1 MGRQEIAALRKSRKI
16 SDCDQVVRDYT
27 SVWQWAGF
35 MKILVPVD
43 GSPASVRAVKLAVDQ
58 VKALP
63 EASLVLLNVQNF
75 SGLSLPEGAGIMPS
89 TWIEQEEQ
97 RAAAEA
103 LREAVIICREAGISY
118 VTRTERGGVAA
129 TIDRVSR
136 YEHVQHIFMGTRGLG
151 GVRWSA
157 PWVGGYSVAASCR
170 CTGDACEI
178 GSSKVTDFLGP
189 LVRLGLHIPT
199 ASRENAGVHHSK
211 INRQMAEMGQA
222 RHIGAV
228 STLVECPLRLQ
239 YRPN

>member
-1 MGRQEIAALRKSRKI
+1 MSGSPPKRPVGSIIAHRQLTLSLRKIERQAGKI
-16 SDCDQVVRDYT
+16 SDCDQVVHDYT

-89 TWIEQEEQ
+89 AWIEQEEQ

-103 LREAVIICREAGISY
+103 LREAVSTCREAGISY

-129 TIDRVSR
+129 TTDRVAR
-136 YEHVQHIFMGTRGLG
+136 DEHVQHIFMGTRGLG
-151 GVRWSA
+151 GVR
-157 PWVGGYSVAASCR
+157 GLLLGSVA
-170 CTGDACEI
+170 TQ
-178 GSSKVTDFLGP
+178 LLH
-189 LVRLGLHIPT
+189 LVALP
-199 ASRENAGVHHSK
+199 V
-211 INRQMAEMGQA
+211 
-222 RHIGAV
+222 
-228 STLVECPLRLQ
+228 TLVK
-239 YRPN
+239 